1 MIGDQQSAA
10 IGQICVNPGDI
21 KATFGTG
28 CFVLLNTGKKALNS
42 KNKLITT
49 IALKSENEISYALE
63 GSIFVSGATMKWLKD
78 ELKIISDVRE
88 TQSLAASIKDNN
100 GVYFVPAFTGLGAPH
115 WRADARGTIT
125 GLTSSSGIA
134 EIVRSSL
141 EAVAYQCCDLFD
153 SMKADGQIPEIL
165 RVDGAM
171 SSNDWLMQF
180 LSDISQKQIDRSQN
194 IETTA
199 QGAAILSAI
208 GSGIIPSIQD
218 SKSYWKLNKQFK
230 PNMHQDDIKKNR
242 NGWNKAIKK
251 TIM

>member
-1 MIGDQQSAA
+1 
-10 IGQICVNPGDI
+10 
-21 KATFGTG
+21 
-28 CFVLLNTGKKALNS
+28 
-42 KNKLITT
+42 
-49 IALKSENEISYALE
+49 
-63 GSIFVSGATMKWLKD
+63 
-78 ELKIISDVRE
+78 
-88 TQSLAASIKDNN
+88 
-100 GVYFVPAFTGLGAPH
+100 
-115 WRADARGTIT
+115 
-125 GLTSSSGIA
+125 
-134 EIVRSSL
+134 
-141 EAVAYQCCDLFD
+141 
-153 SMKADGQIPEIL
+153 
-165 RVDGAM
+165 M